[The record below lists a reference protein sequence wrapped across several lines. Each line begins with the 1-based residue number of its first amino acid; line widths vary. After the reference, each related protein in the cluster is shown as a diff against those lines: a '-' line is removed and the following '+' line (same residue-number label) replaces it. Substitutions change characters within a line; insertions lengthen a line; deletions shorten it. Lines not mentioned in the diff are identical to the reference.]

1 MHFHWSSWVHQEYQK
16 SGSARGWL
24 SIKSHLEE
32 KQFKHIHD
40 VHRVSHCRMT
50 STLKFS
56 MNPPLP
62 SEDARTPSEEERA
75 DSNGSPTMQ
84 WERVESSVCK
94 LSRRDDRVRNCAK
107 VAGERRDIDKCW
119 IFIMNNQIQLLLLS
133 FFFYLKS
140 AELLSLVAGNL
151 CIDEFGQKEFPEKVT
166 LKHRTIEYTWMMSII
181 DLVCTIR
188 ISKWVTNW
196 FGVVGMHIPLT
207 TTTVLAKPH
216 KSKWSFPTFKCKFNW
231 FQGHWIIK
239 KILINLK
246 KVLHAWTVC
255 QVSIGGADKH

>member
-1 MHFHWSSWVHQEYQK
+1 MHFHWSSWVHQESQK

-24 SIKSHLEE
+24 STKSHLEE
-32 KQFKHIHD
+32 KQFKYIHD

-119 IFIMNNQIQLLLLS
+119 IFIMNNQIQLLLS
-133 FFFYLKS
+133 FFFFLPQVCWIVEPCSRKS
-140 AELLSLVAGNL
+140 LHWWVWWEGIPWEGNAETQDN
-151 CIDEFGQKEFPEKVT
+151 
-166 LKHRTIEYTWMMSII
+166 
-181 DLVCTIR
+181 R
-188 ISKWVTNW
+188 IHMNDVNNW
-196 FGVVGMHIPLT
+196 FGLY
-207 TTTVLAKPH
+207 H
-216 KSKWSFPTFKCKFNW
+216 KN
-231 FQGHWIIK
+231 
-239 KILINLK
+239 
-246 KVLHAWTVC
+246 
-255 QVSIGGADKH
+255 